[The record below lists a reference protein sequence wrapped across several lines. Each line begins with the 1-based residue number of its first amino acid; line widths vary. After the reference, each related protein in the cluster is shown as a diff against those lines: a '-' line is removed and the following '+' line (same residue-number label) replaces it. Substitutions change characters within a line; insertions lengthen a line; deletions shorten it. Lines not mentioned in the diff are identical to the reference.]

1 MQRRQPD
8 ATPGALQV
16 AGNLTGDVV
25 DVIVISTDEALIATL
40 QQAAGSDHTLWH
52 APSIDAAVELLIGGH
67 CGILIA
73 DMQVLRG
80 EAAAALEKLQ
90 SQFPELVLLAT
101 GRRDEEGR
109 VAGLISKG
117 SVYRFLHKPVS
128 PARANLFL
136 ATATRRYHE
145 LAQHVSPTLA
155 SVRELTKPANRVPLI
170 GTGIVA
176 VLLIAGAALFLS
188 RRETP
193 ESTPSAAAPVAAPVS
208 ATPALDTTATLAA
221 AQVAFSAGQ
230 LSTPPGDNALER
242 YRAVLSVEPANAT
255 ALAGVQDTLDALE
268 MQVTQALQ
276 AGDAAAAARAFA
288 TLQKAQP
295 DHPELAG
302 LNAQL
307 LALSR
312 SVRPAPAKAPAASAP
327 AVHAAPNTQL
337 ARSRIAA
344 GQLLEPADD
353 SAVFYLRIARDLGED
368 DTANRI
374 LATDVGS
381 RLLAQTRQAMAD
393 DDMAQARTQF
403 AAATALDREFELA
416 LPELPQVEQELDA
429 LTAAATH
436 AAIDEQLIPIIKL
449 RENGQLI
456 EPAGENAFER
466 LQALAERSPD
476 VAAVRTEQQRLAFTL
491 LDHARTALAQGD
503 LERAGLLT
511 ARAETLVPRMTNART
526 LREQIA
532 AAQEERDAAN
542 RVVQAR
548 ELPRTREVAATY
560 PADAERRGIEGWVDI
575 EFIVAADGTTRSPI
589 VRESQPAGVFD
600 KSALDALAKWR
611 FEPVTRNGRVVE
623 QRAILRMRFAL
634 K

>member
-8 ATPGALQV
+8 ANPGALHV
-16 AGNLTGDVV
+16 AGTLTGDSV

-40 QQAAGSDHTLWH
+40 QQAAGADHTLWH
-52 APSIDAAVELLIGGH
+52 APSIDAAVELLVGGH

-109 VAGLISKG
+109 VAGLISRG

-145 LAQHVSPTLA
+145 LAQNVSPALA
-155 SVRELTKPANRVPLI
+155 SVRELTKPAHRVPLI
-170 GTGIVA
+170 GAGA
-176 VLLIAGAALFLS
+176 GALLLIVGAVIFLS
-188 RRETP
+188 RREPAVETLPTP
-193 ESTPSAAAPVAAPVS
+193 ASVATQPV
-208 ATPALDTTATLAA
+208 ATPALDTTPTLAA
-221 AQVAFSAGQ
+221 AQAAFSAGK
-230 LSTPPGDNALER
+230 LSAPSGDNALER
-242 YRAVLSVEPANAT
+242 YRAVLTVEPANAA
-255 ALAGVQDTLDALE
+255 ALAGVQDVLDALE
-268 MQVTQALQ
+268 TQVTQALQ
-276 AGDAAAAARAFA
+276 AGDAAAAARAFT

-295 DHPELAG
+295 DHPELPT

-312 SVRPAPAKAPAASAP
+312 SVRQAPAKAPAVSAP
-327 AVHAAPNTQL
+327 TAPAAPNTQL

-344 GQLLEPADD
+344 GQLLEPEDD
-353 SAVFYLRIARDLGED
+353 SAVFHLRAARDLGED
-368 DTANRI
+368 DTVNRI

-381 RLLAQTRQAMAD
+381 RLLAQTRQAMANE
-393 DDMAQARTQF
+393 DMAQARTQF
-403 AAATALDREFELA
+403 AAAAALDREFELA
-416 LPELPQVEQELDA
+416 LPDLPQVEQELNA
-429 LTAAATH
+429 LTTAATR
-436 AAIDEQLIPIIKL
+436 AVIDEQLAPIIKL
-449 RENGQLI
+449 RENGRLI
-456 EPAGENAFER
+456 EPAGDNAFER
-466 LQALAERSPD
+466 LQTLAEQSPD
-476 VAAVRTEQQRLAFTL
+476 AAAVRTEQQRLAFTL

-511 ARAETLVPRMTNART
+511 NRAETLVPRMTNART
-526 LREQIA
+526 LRDQIA

-548 ELPRTREVAATY
+548 ELPRTREVAAAY
-560 PADAERRGIEGWVDI
+560 PNDAERRGIEGWVDI
-575 EFIVAADGTTRSPI
+575 EFVIATDGTTRSPI

-611 FEPVTRNGRVVE
+611 FEPVTRNGKTVE
-623 QRAILRMRFAL
+623 QRAILRVRFAL